1 MPDLVGDVR
10 RALAAQ
16 ANAARAPRMQA
27 YMKSSMP
34 FRGIS
39 APERTATLRPILNGD
54 RLDDRA
60 AWEAAV
66 RQLWDA
72 AEYREE
78 RYAAIALCRHRFY
91 RAFQTT
97 EALDLY
103 RHLIE
108 TGRWWDLVDE
118 IASHL
123 VGDILRARPDAVAPV
138 MREWS
143 SGPDLWLRRTAMLC
157 QIGSRSAT
165 DVALLDDV
173 LAANLEGSEFG
184 REFFIRKAL
193 GWALRSHA
201 YTDPEWVQGF
211 VTRHRDDLSGLT
223 VREALKH
230 VGAP

>member
-10 RALAAQ
+10 RALAAH
-16 ANAARAPRMQA
+16 ADAARALRMQS

-34 FRGIS
+34 FLGLS
-39 APERTATLRPILNGD
+39 APERVATLRPILDARRIED
-54 RLDDRA
+54 RDT
-60 AWEAAV
+60 WEAAV
-66 RQLWDA
+66 RQLWDG

-91 RAFQTT
+91 RAFQSP

-123 VGDILRARPDAVAPV
+123 VGDILRAHLDEVAPV
-138 MREWS
+138 MREWGR
-143 SGPDLWLRRTAMLC
+143 GPDLWLRRTAILC
-157 QIGSRSAT
+157 QIGSKSAT

-173 LAANLEGSEFG
+173 LTANLEGSEFG

-201 YTDPEWVQGF
+201 YTDPAWVQGF
-211 VTRHRDDLSGLT
+211 VALHRDDLSGLT

-230 VGAP
+230 LDAP